1 MSFNGRSHYVSFQ
14 WYRVFIKLF
23 FWAAV
28 IKSKFCMKVNIEQEM
43 SDCANVTLRFEKL
56 LVPKRHINPKSNCG
70 YVKMK

>member
-1 MSFNGRSHYVSFQ
+1 
-14 WYRVFIKLF
+14 
-23 FWAAV
+23 
-28 IKSKFCMKVNIEQEM
+28 MKVNIEQEM